1 MSLKATLLLRAFGF
15 LKIPLLFFLRPRVVE
30 VTEERCVV
38 RIPLGRRSKNHLG
51 SMYFGALCAGADC
64 AGGLMAM
71 QHIRRTGN
79 KVKLVFK
86 DFRADFLKRAEG
98 DVHFTCDSGS
108 AVRELVERAIA
119 SGVRQEMPVPIV
131 ATVPSLSSEPVAR
144 FALTL
149 SLKSSP

>member
-1 MSLKATLLLRAFGF
+1 VSLKATLLLRAFGF